1 MTLPHDDLYGLEP
14 EAEPSPDEV
23 RGAFDGGERT
33 EGVEVDAAEL
43 WGDEASTAVAE
54 SPSAPAPVA
63 PSPPADPEA
72 LFAEA
77 SEAVRRHFG
86 FESLRP
92 LQDRAIRA
100 GLERRDALVVM
111 PTGGG
116 KSLCFQAPALVQP
129 GLVVVVSP
137 LIALM
142 KDQVDGLLANG
153 VAAGMLCSA
162 QTSEGRREVY
172 QALEEGRLDLLYV
185 APERLAMDGFFEK
198 LEAFGIASLAVDE
211 AHCISHWG
219 HDFRPEYRQIGELRA
234 RRPELPIQ
242 AFTATAT
249 PSVQRDICQQLGL
262 RDPEL
267 LIGDFDRPN
276 LTYRVKPRRSLVAQA
291 MEVIQR
297 HEGEAGIVYCL
308 SRKDVEKNA
317 AGLSAEGV
325 RCEPYHAGMTAERRN
340 EVQDAFQSE
349 RIDVVVATV
358 AFGMGID
365 RTDVRFVIH
374 GSLPKGVEQYSQE
387 TGRAGRD
394 GLPAECVLF
403 HSGSDYHNWKHLME
417 RSTQEALDRG
427 IAAAKDEQD
436 AALQRLGHIYGFA
449 TGAVCRHVF
458 LLEYFGQRPGEALR
472 EKGCGACDVCLGEL
486 GKVEGGQ
493 VVAQK
498 ILSCIVRCDQR
509 YGAAHVTDVL
519 RGADTARIRQCG
531 HQTLS
536 TYGLLK
542 GHTVSEVRGWIEQLN
557 GLGLVATTAGNYPTL
572 YLTRKGVEVLKGEEQ
587 IELFVTHSVQRDA
600 RKRKKAAVSA
610 ALDSGLEPD
619 EALFEVLRDFR
630 RELARE
636 RGVPPYLIFND
647 RTLALMAATKP
658 ASEAALL
665 DLKGVGEKKAADL
678 GPLFLAKIA
687 EFGESADAG
696 VPKPE

>member
-1 MTLPHDDLYGLEP
+1 MNRDEIPRPPIDPP
-14 EAEPSPDEV
+14 ETSVMAQPPASELDRVLAEV
-23 RGAFDGGERT
+23 RRT
-33 EGVEVDAAEL
+33 
-43 WGDEASTAVAE
+43 
-54 SPSAPAPVA
+54 
-63 PSPPADPEA
+63 
-72 LFAEA
+72 
-77 SEAVRRHFG
+77 FG

-92 LQDRAIRA
+92 LQEQAIA
-100 GLERRDALVVM
+100 ASLARRDALVVL

-116 KSLCFQAPALVQP
+116 KSLCYQAPALIRE
-129 GLVVVVSP
+129 GLTVVVSP
-137 LIALM
+137 LISLM
-142 KDQVDGLLANG
+142 KDQVDGLQANG
-153 VAAGMLCSA
+153 VAAELLCSA
-162 QTSEGRREVY
+162 QDAGEKHAV
-172 QALEEGRLDLLYV
+172 QAAIDSGELRLLFV
-185 APERLAMDGFFEK
+185 SPERLATPGFLER
-198 LEAFGIASLAVDE
+198 LEAAGIESLAVDE

-219 HDFRPEYRQIGELRA
+219 HDFRPEYRQIGELRR
-234 RRPELPIQ
+234 RRPDLPIQ
-242 AFTATAT
+242 AYTATAT
-249 PSVQRDICQQLGL
+249 PEVREDIVAQLGL
-262 RDPEL
+262 RDPEIL
-267 LIGDFDRPN
+267 VGSFDRPN
-276 LTYRVKPRRSLVAQA
+276 LTYRVKPRQNLVDQI
-291 MEVIQR
+291 MSVLKR
-297 HEGEAGIVYCL
+297 HSGEAGIVYCL
-308 SRKDVEKNA
+308 SRKDVERTA
-317 AGLSAEGV
+317 RELAGNGIS
-325 RCEPYHAGMTAERRN
+325 CDFYHAGMNPADRQRTQER
-340 EVQDAFQSE
+340 FQRE
-349 RIDVVVATV
+349 ELDVVVATV

-486 GKVEGGQ
+486 GKVEDGQ

-542 GHTVSEVRGWIEQLN
+542 GYTVSEVRGWIEQLN
-557 GLGLVATTAGNYPTL
+557 GLGLVASTPGNYPTL
-572 YLTRKGVEVLKGEEQ
+572 YLSRKGVEVLKGEEQ
-587 IELFVTHSVQRDA
+587 VELFVTHSVQRDA

-687 EFGESADAG
+687 EFGASADG
-696 VPKPE
+696 DLPNSD